1 MFYSYEYIQN
11 CTNWC
16 WAVACRMVGEQFT
29 RNNPYF
35 NFQFFHS
42 EAAYMRKER
51 ELKQID
57 NTEWHSL
64 EGIRMDMV
72 QRENGL
78 FLLNEVQR
86 SIVKNANTI
95 CPDCDGNWP
104 GDDEAKE
111 RGIKYVVTGK
121 CDSDLIQTVSL
132 GFYDSEESLLDYY
145 AEQIRNIFRHNGY
158 IIGNA
163 ILYPKVICHSFVLLD
178 WTEEDK
184 ILVYDSWDGTFAF
197 LLVEDV
203 FCKGISSSLGN
214 GIIKWIQYI
223 V

>member
-1 MFYSYEYIQN
+1 MIYSYEYIQN

-16 WAVACRMVGEQFT
+16 WAVACRMVGEQFR

-35 NFQFFHS
+35 NFQFFRS
-42 EAAYMRKER
+42 EGKYMGRER
-51 ELKQID
+51 ELKQIN
-57 NTEWHSL
+57 NTGLHEL
-64 EGIRMDMV
+64 AGIRMDVV
-72 QRENGL
+72 QKENGL
-78 FLLNEVQR
+78 FLLNEMQR
-86 SIVKNANTI
+86 SIVKYANTI

-132 GFYDSEESLLDYY
+132 GFYDSEESLLDHY
-145 AEQIRNIFRHNGY
+145 AEQIRNIFRRNGY

-163 ILYPKVICHSFVLLD
+163 ILYPRVICHSFVLLD

-184 ILVYDSWDGTFAF
+184 ILVYDSWDGIFAF
-197 LLVEDV
+197 WPVEGV
-203 FCKGISSSLGN
+203 FCKGISSPLGD
-214 GIIKWIQYI
+214 GVIKWIQYI
-223 V
+223 A